1 MIHEQTY
8 IFSSDPNLG
17 AEKRSSDGSA
27 FSVRFEQGFGLDA
40 HAVDKSSI
48 YMQVDS
54 ATVWNSSP
62 NVITGVNDT
71 LVFLWSG
78 GGRTLVFPEG
88 VYSIADSDNTLN
100 AELQIL
106 LVAQGLPS
114 NLFEFTVVP
123 HLNRIVVESSD
134 TTYGNKTLAFGNP
147 NSIGKLLGFDSDIVL
162 PSGVSSIR
170 APNRASFNNVNYFLI
185 QTDLISDGI
194 PVNDRS
200 QGIIAEVP
208 ILVAPNSQIAY
219 EPYNP
224 PKVHASTLSGMS
236 KYEVR
241 FSLLNDNAD
250 PVIMP
255 EYWTFRMRLFYQY
268 LPVSKANHRS

>member
-71 LVFLWSG
+71 LYFAYG
-78 GGRTLVFPEG
+78 GTSATLVFPEG
-88 VYSIADSDNTLN
+88 VYSIADSDDTLN
-100 AELQIL
+100 EELQTL
-106 LVAQGLPS
+106 LVGAGLPS
-114 NLFEFTVVP
+114 DLFKFTVVP
-123 HLNRIVVESSD
+123 HLNRIAVESTD
-134 TTYGNKTLAFGNP
+134 TVYGTKFLGFDQS
-147 NSIGKLLGFDSDIVL
+147 NSIGKLLGFNSVVALTPGPISV
-162 PSGVSSIR
+162 R

-208 ILVAPNSQIAY
+208 ILVQPNSQIAY

-224 PKVHASTLSGMS
+224 PKVHAPTLSGMS